1 MSAKPYRKELSPA
14 FLAASQ
20 KKGPAK
26 DILTTLLRITEEI
39 RSDILLPSS
48 RILDQLDISYKE
60 NDNLRIADAKNVT
73 IKTDLECEALAEK
86 RLRDAFPD
94 AHFIGEEMFGKA
106 TRTEKIAFLQEA
118 LATDKRVILVDALD
132 GTRDFRQG
140 GDGYGVMIAVL
151 EKGEIVA
158 AVVHRA
164 TDHARP
170 DGLGRTLTYGKGA
183 GEGVRI
189 NGELIK
195 PLSDRVFDN
204 ATEKLR
210 GYATYEFIDTAK
222 GKNVPG
228 YPDLNGVFDSLSDL
242 WTCGK
247 MYEDILTGRHH
258 FMLVAPPVD
267 LFDYPAGIA
276 LIAAAGGTARFLDGT
291 PATFSEIVKRQDNLS
306 DIAVEKSIDNSLVLC
321 VNDATFMKIKEKIP
335 TALRKTPKAP
345 PPSMS

>member
-14 FLAASQ
+14 FLAASR
-20 KKGPAK
+20 KKGQAK
-26 DILTTLLRITEEI
+26 DVLTTLLRITEEI

-48 RILDQLDISYKE
+48 RILDQLEISYKQ
-60 NDNLRIADAKNVT
+60 NDSLRMADAKNVT
-73 IKTDLECEALAEK
+73 IKTDLECEALAEN
-86 RLRDAFPD
+86 RLREAFPD

-106 TRTEKIAFLQEA
+106 TRAEKIALLQEA
-118 LATDKRVILVDALD
+118 LTTDRRVILVDALD

-140 GDGYGVMIAVL
+140 GDGYGVMIAIL
-151 EKGEIVA
+151 EKGEIIA

-170 DGLGRTLTYGKGA
+170 DGLGRTLTYSKSA
-183 GEGVRI
+183 GDGVRI
-189 NGELIK
+189 NGELVK
-195 PLSDRVFDN
+195 PLAERTFDD

-210 GYATYEFIDTAK
+210 GYATYEFIDSSK
-222 GKNVPG
+222 GKNIPG

-276 LIAAAGGTARFLDGT
+276 LITAAGGTARFLDGT
-291 PATFSEIVKRQDNLS
+291 PATFSEIVKRQNNLS
-306 DIAVEKSIDNSLVLC
+306 DPQMADTLQNSLILC
-321 VNDATFMKIKEKIP
+321 VNDSAFLRIKEKI
-335 TALRKTPKAP
+335 LFSLNKVPKDP
-345 PPSMS
+345 PPPRP